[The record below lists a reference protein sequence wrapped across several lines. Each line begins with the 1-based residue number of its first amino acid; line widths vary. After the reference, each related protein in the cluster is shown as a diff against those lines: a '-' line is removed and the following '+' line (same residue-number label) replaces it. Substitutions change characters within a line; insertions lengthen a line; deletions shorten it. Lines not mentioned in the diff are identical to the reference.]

1 MKHRA
6 FTMIEMLISL
16 SVLAIACAMIIP
28 LSGSTTLA
36 RADAAARI
44 LRADIEYAQVRT
56 IAHPDDPVSLVLAE
70 DGSGWWVARSSD
82 PDVPLPH
89 ERTGEPYEVILG
101 QGRASM
107 TTNVGVTS
115 TGLHGRILQ
124 FDSLGGLNGPLV
136 DPVIS
141 LRCDTS
147 EVQLT
152 VHAST
157 GFIQIQD

>member
-1 MKHRA
+1 MKRRA
-6 FTMIEMLISL
+6 FTMIELMISL
-16 SVLAIACAMIIP
+16 SVLAIACALIIP

-56 IAHPDDPVSLVLAE
+56 IAHPDDPVSIVLAE

-82 PDVPLPH
+82 PGVPLPH

-107 TTNVGVTS
+107 TTSVAVES
-115 TGLHGRILQ
+115 KGLHGRMLH
-124 FDSLGGLNGPLV
+124 FDSLGGLSGHV
-136 DPVIS
+136 ADPVFS
-141 LRCDTS
+141 LRCETS
-147 EVQLT
+147 EVRLT

-157 GFIQIQD
+157 GFTQIQD

>member
-1 MKHRA
+1 MRHRA
-6 FTMIEMLISL
+6 FTMIELMLSL
-16 SVLAIACAMIIP
+16 SVLAIACALIIP

-56 IAHPDDPVSLVLAE
+56 IAHPNDPVSIVLAE
-70 DGSGWWVARSSD
+70 DGSGWWVARASD
-82 PDVPLPH
+82 TGVPLPH
-89 ERTGEPYEVILG
+89 ETTGEPYEVILG
-101 QGRASM
+101 HGRASM
-107 TTNVGVTS
+107 TASVGVDS
-115 TGLHGRILQ
+115 TGLHGRILR
-124 FDSLGGLNGPLV
+124 FDSLGGLSGHVAN
-136 DPVIS
+136 PVFS
-141 LRCDTS
+141 LRCETS